1 MFMSAIKY
9 IIRRLL
15 LSIPVLLGTI
25 TITFFLVNMMAVD
38 PIALMMGTHY
48 NPEQYA
54 FLSHKYGFDQPILAR
69 YFVFLGNLF
78 TGEWGQSIV
87 ISRGTDVW
95 NFIIPIF
102 PRTLELALFAI
113 VFAAFIGILSG
124 VVSATNRNKAKD
136 TVIRGFSLVG
146 VAMPVFWLGLLMQLL
161 FAYVLDWFPAQ
172 GYNTVWFPEPQ
183 HVTGLPTL
191 DCLLTGEL
199 DLFWDRVRH
208 LILPGITLG
217 LIYIASF
224 ARQTRSSMLEV
235 MEQDYIRTARAKGC
249 SETAVVYKHAL
260 RNSLI
265 PTTTLIGMDFAGLLG
280 GAVLTES
287 VYNYKGMGYFL
298 IMAISRGEY
307 FLIIAMV
314 FLLTL
319 IFVIASIVTDVI
331 YAFLDPRIRL
341 K

>member
-1 MFMSAIKY
+1 
-9 IIRRLL
+9 
-15 LSIPVLLGTI
+15 
-25 TITFFLVNMMAVD
+25 MMAVD
-38 PIALMMGTHY
+38 PIALMMGNHY
-48 NPEQYA
+48 DPVQYQ
-54 FLSHKYGFDQPILAR
+54 FLSHKYGFDQPVVVR

-78 TGEWGQSIV
+78 AGDWGQSIV
-87 ISRGTDVW
+87 ISRGQSVW
-95 NFIIPIF
+95 NFITPIF
-102 PRTLELALFAI
+102 PRTLELAIFAI

-136 TVIRGFSLVG
+136 TIIRGFSLVG
-146 VAMPVFWLGLLMQLL
+146 VAMPVFWLGLMLQLL
-161 FAYVLDWFPAQ
+161 FAYVLNWLPSQ
-172 GYNTVWFPEPQ
+172 GYNTVWFPEPKY
-183 HVTGLPTL
+183 VTGLPIL
-191 DCLLTGEL
+191 DSLLTGEL
-199 DLFWDRVRH
+199 DIFWDRVQH
-208 LILPGITLG
+208 IILPGITLG
-217 LIYIASF
+217 LVYIASF

-249 SETAVVYKHAL
+249 AEHTVVYKHAL

-280 GAVLTES
+280 GAVLTEY

-319 IFVIASIVTDVI
+319 IFVLASIITDVI
-331 YAFLDPRIRL
+331 YAYLDPRIRL